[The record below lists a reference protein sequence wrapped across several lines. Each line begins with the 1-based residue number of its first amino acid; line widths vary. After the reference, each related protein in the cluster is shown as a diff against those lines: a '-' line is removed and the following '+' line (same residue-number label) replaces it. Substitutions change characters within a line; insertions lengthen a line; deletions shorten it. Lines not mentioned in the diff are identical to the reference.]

1 MEVSA
6 RLKSSGAQRPEE
18 ESPVAFDD
26 PVPADSGIFRDL
38 APCFAHS
45 VERQVQRK
53 LLAQPNLSFSSLVV
67 RRMPDGICLEG
78 IITSTDGSDV
88 CSLAKQVEG
97 VNRVLNHLLV
107 QGTEPKPAKAPR
119 DR

>member
-6 RLKSSGAQRPEE
+6 RMGSYSARRVCDD
-18 ESPVAFDD
+18 SPIAFDD
-26 PVPADSGIFRDL
+26 PVPADSGVIRDV
-38 APCFAHS
+38 APNRAHS

-53 LLAQPNLSFSSLVV
+53 LLAHPSLRFSSLVV

-78 IITSTDGSDV
+78 VLTANPGADV
-88 CSLAKQVEG
+88 CSLARQVEG

-107 QGTEPKPAKAPR
+107 HESAHSAAAAMAH
-119 DR
+119 